1 MMELSRIET
10 RRPASSGR
18 NRRSTME
25 QARRLL
31 REAVGDQDAA
41 RSQGADPKSA
51 VDFDKLLRL
60 RPTLQASSREPAR
73 PVGQSPQQ
81 DWPAALDLVR
91 QAAEVVRQ
99 SEQRVQEQET
109 RIQDLAQRVRD
120 ELKAAQDR
128 ADAAEARALAAENR
142 LQTTET
148 RVQVAESRAEARVKA
163 AELRAQEA
171 DERAKAAEA
180 RSEAAQEW
188 LTRIHDAIV
197 SQLSNF
203 PGTHKAA

>member
-60 RPTLQASSREPAR
+60 RPTLQASSPEPAR
-73 PVGQSPQQ
+73 PVGRSPQQ

-91 QAAEVVRQ
+91 HAAEVVRQ

-128 ADAAEARALAAENR
+128 ADAAENR

-148 RVQVAESRAEARVKA
+148 RVQAAESRAEARVK
-163 AELRAQEA
+163 
-171 DERAKAAEA
+171 
-180 RSEAAQEW
+180 
-188 LTRIHDAIV
+188 
-197 SQLSNF
+197 
-203 PGTHKAA
+203 